1 MKTRIEHP
9 CVQYG
14 KIKLDFLQVL
24 DVKKKNFVGLT
35 TTISKYGY
43 WYPGY
48 TTLSILM
55 ALEGIRVTKKVQGG
69 YRLPF
74 MYSSLCFPSFTL

>member
-1 MKTRIEHP
+1 MVDMFPWLYYRSTTCRIAPTISMMTRIEHP

-14 KIKLDFLQVL
+14 KIKLDFLQTL
-24 DVKKKNFVGLT
+24 DIKKKNFVAPT

-55 ALEGIRVTKKVQGG
+55 GLEG
-69 YRLPF
+69 
-74 MYSSLCFPSFTL
+74 